1 MRRGKRWKPGR
12 GQAPMADFCMSPW
25 GQGWFC
31 VQKWF
36 RTSLRVW
43 GESRGSGSPRD
54 CSTLHLP
61 VGVSLWK
68 STSELKPNK
77 KSIKS
82 KLIYALSFPKPV
94 SQNASWADISPFPF
108 MSTLVSSEAAV
119 THFISTI
126 NGTDRLTAKWWL
138 LGALWIP
145 PKRFM
150 SVGMRSISWPWLQM
164 GQWGS
169 VCIHV
174 FPHACVFAY
183 MYWLCVYC
191 CLLHR

>member
-1 MRRGKRWKPGR
+1 MSAFPFDFRLSEGRDLFLFISVSLLPTQGLLSTHVTALNLNALREKGVMTRKTMRRGKRWKPGG

-36 RTSLRVW
+36 RTGLRVR

-61 VGVSLWK
+61 IGVSLWK

-126 NGTDRLTAKWWL
+126 NGTDRLIAK
-138 LGALWIP
+138 
-145 PKRFM
+145 
-150 SVGMRSISWPWLQM
+150 
-164 GQWGS
+164 
-169 VCIHV
+169 
-174 FPHACVFAY
+174 
-183 MYWLCVYC
+183 
-191 CLLHR
+191 